1 MAGPTSPTIVR
12 INMHDN
18 NITATTVM
26 QHLHTP
32 VSSVTYNIKKKHT
45 LSKVIVKKIY

>member
-26 QHLHTP
+26 QYLYTP
-32 VSSVTYNIKKKHT
+32 VSSVTYNIKKYT
-45 LSKVIVKKIY
+45 NQSYCQKKLY